1 KNYSRAVINHYFKSG
16 ELLGLR
22 LMSYHNVYFILNL
35 FNKIQT
41 SIKNGNFL
49 EEKKKFL
56 EKFNSSS
63 E

>member
-1 KNYSRAVINHYFKSG
+1 
-16 ELLGLR
+16 
-22 LMSYHNVYFILNL
+22 MSYHNVYFILNL